1 MKKIISM
8 LLASVLILSLPA
20 LALAQGG
27 SSNSGSGGSSNTS
40 TQGGSSN
47 KGGIT
52 NPLKGNADLS
62 ALMKNLLRLAFMLGT
77 IIVVFFIILA
87 GFKYV
92 TAGGNPKKI
101 EEAHAMLLWTVVG
114 AIILLGAQTIADV
127 IFNTVKQLG
136 A

>member
-1 MKKIISM
+1 M
-8 LLASVLILSLPA
+8 LLASVLVLSLPA
-20 LALAQGG
+20 LSLAQGG

-77 IIVVFFIILA
+77 IVVVFFIILA

-92 TAGGNPKKI
+92 TAGGDMKKI
-101 EEAHAMLLWTVVG
+101 EAAHAMLLWTVIG
-114 AIILLGAQTIADV
+114 AVILLGAQTIADV